1 MLNKIKL
8 LVSKMISK
16 KILLFL
22 FFVGPMITMRT
33 QAAFTEFE
41 LKNVMIHGESNISDF
56 WLKYAGNVKLNLFEN
71 KLPADSL
78 QTDKLFELPI
88 NEFDAQNNQIKRNF
102 KQLVRADQFPSIF
115 IQFDEEFCKSEEILE
130 KHKKGYV
137 QIQIGGIKRLIE
149 VKCQAEELSK
159 TERLYKGVASI
170 KLTDFGL
177 IPPNKFF
184 GLVQVKD
191 TIFITFEVLVYSS

>member
-88 NEFDAQNNQIKRNF
+88 NEFDAQNNQIKEILSNWLGLINSRLFLFNSMRNF
-102 KQLVRADQFPSIF
+102 VNL
-115 IQFDEEFCKSEEILE
+115 
-130 KHKKGYV
+130 
-137 QIQIGGIKRLIE
+137 KRFL
-149 VKCQAEELSK
+149 K
-159 TERLYKGVASI
+159 SI
-170 KLTDFGL
+170 KKAMFRYRLAA
-177 IPPNKFF
+177 
-184 GLVQVKD
+184 
-191 TIFITFEVLVYSS
+191 